1 MKIEG
6 ANAIVLVNP
15 CAGGGN
21 ARRKIADTRS
31 EFARQNFA
39 VRFVA
44 SRSAEEFRRE
54 VRAAVAEGCRTLAA
68 MGGDG
73 TLQLLVREA
82 IGQQLIIGVIPVGG
96 GNDFAAALGIAN
108 WKQAVLAI
116 VAGKTRPVDIARATF
131 ANGDRAEYLGGGG
144 VGLDAAAARHA
155 SGKFL
160 RWPGRLRYLA
170 SAIAALRAYR
180 GVNVELEFPETDLP
194 VLRKRVLLAAA
205 LNTPSYGGGVRLAPD
220 ARLDDGEL
228 DFVILEMLSRL
239 EVATLIPQLLL
250 TGDFG
255 TRHVTRVRATRARIS
270 TDEGSLFHGDG
281 ELLGNTPVQIEVLPQ
296 AIRMFVP

>member
-6 ANAIVLVNP
+6 ANATVLVNP

-31 EFARQNFA
+31 EFARRNFA
-39 VRFVA
+39 VGFVE
-44 SRSAEEFRRE
+44 SRCTEEFRTE
-54 VRAAVAEGCRTLAA
+54 VRAAVAEGCRTLVA

-82 IGQQLIIGVIPVGG
+82 IGHEVTIGVIPVGG
-96 GNDFAAALGIAN
+96 GNDFAAALGIRN

-116 VAGKTRPVDIARATF
+116 VQGKTRPVDIARATF
-131 ANGDRAEYLGGGG
+131 ANGDTTEYLGGGG
-144 VGLDAAAARHA
+144 VGLDAEAARHA

-160 RWPGRLRYLA
+160 GWPGRLRYLA
-170 SAIAALRAYR
+170 SAIAAWRAYA
-180 GVNVELEFPETDLP
+180 GVNVEIEFPEADP
-194 VLRKRVLLAAA
+194 PALRKRVLLAAA
-205 LNTPSYGGGVRLAPD
+205 LNAPSYGGGVRLAPD

-239 EVATLIPQLLL
+239 EVAKLIPQLLL
-250 TGDFG
+250 TGKFT

-270 TDEGSLFHGDG
+270 TEEGSVFHGDG
-281 ELLGNTPVQIEVLPQ
+281 ELLGNTPVQVEVLPQ

>member
-6 ANAIVLVNP
+6 TNATVFVNP

-21 ARRKIADTRS
+21 AGRKIADTRS
-31 EFARQNFA
+31 EFARRNFA
-39 VRFVA
+39 VRFVE
-44 SRSAEEFRRE
+44 SQSAEEFRTE
-54 VRAAVAEGCRTLAA
+54 VQAAVAEGCKTLVA

-82 IGQQLIIGVIPVGG
+82 IGHEVIIGVIPAGG
-96 GNDFAAALGIAN
+96 GNDFAAALGIRN

-116 VAGKTRPVDIARATF
+116 VHGKTRPVDIARATF
-131 ANGDRAEYLGGGG
+131 ANGDKAEYLGGGG
-144 VGLDAAAARHA
+144 VGLDAEAARHA

-160 RWPGRLRYLA
+160 GWPGRLRYLA
-170 SAIAALRAYR
+170 SAIAALRAYA
-180 GVNVELEFPETDLP
+180 GLNVEMEFPETDP
-194 VLRKRVLLAAA
+194 PALRKRVLLAAA

-239 EVATLIPQLLL
+239 EVAKLIPQLLL
-250 TGDFG
+250 TGEFR
-255 TRHVTRVRATRARIS
+255 TRRVTRVRATRARFS
-270 TDEGSLFHGDG
+270 TEEGSLFHGDG
-281 ELLGNTPVQIEVLPQ
+281 ELLGNTPVKIEVLPQ